1 MNISC
6 ESHHN
11 INLFVS
17 DICKV
22 TCFIGYFHELFSD
35 ALRLKQGLKSKLQN
49 CNPLFLNAL
58 LAIYTL
64 LVSVFSAYTNML
76 EKQLNRLSSSYF

>member
-17 DICKV
+17 GVCKV
-22 TCFIGYFHELFSD
+22 TLFIGYFHEFFSH
-35 ALRLKQGLKSKLQN
+35 ALNLKQRLKSKLQN
-49 CNPLFLNAL
+49 WNPLFLNAL
-58 LAIYTL
+58 LAIYIL
-64 LVSVFSAYTNML
+64 H
-76 EKQLNRLSSSYF
+76 